1 MEVIFFVKK
10 TLMLN
15 ESTCTRLVSLDVLF
29 TSVGGSLKWG
39 QIIINKFILEA
50 WKMLIRSSML
60 SHRSIALR

>member
-1 MEVIFFVKK
+1 
-10 TLMLN
+10 MLN